1 MPIYAYRCNN
11 PACHQPVE
19 STHRGDQ
26 HPDPCPTCA
35 IGVLKRRWQVSMAPV
50 MQAQFSEAT
59 QTVVSDM
66 RKFRA
71 ELRQKGEEYTERTG
85 TPVDYQP
92 MDWAELGAT
101 DEGLDVANAE
111 RAKQDLPPL
120 RLP

>member
-1 MPIYAYRCNN
+1 MQIYAYRCNN

-26 HPDPCPTCA
+26 HPDPCPTCH

-50 MQAQFSEAT
+50 MQAAFSEAT

-71 ELRQKGEEYTERTG
+71 ELRQKSEEYTEKTG
-85 TPVDYQP
+85 IPADFQP
-92 MDWAELGAT
+92 CDWQDLGAT
-101 DEGLDVANAE
+101 GEGLDAANVE
-111 RAKQDLPPL
+111 REKQNLPPL